1 MTLEINFFKPYK
13 YQQCS
18 RCVMDTSDPDIF
30 FDSNGYCNNCNS
42 YITNNI
48 DRKYES
54 NISEFKWEEYSKKI
68 KNICKNRQYD
78 CILGVSGGVD
88 SSYAAI
94 LCKKYN
100 LRTLLVH
107 IDNGW
112 NTEIATNNISKLA
125 KKLDFDFVSYVID
138 WDEFREIQLAFLR
151 ALSVDLEMPTDIAIH
166 AGIYKF
172 ASKYNIKYII
182 SGGNLATEGMLPLAW
197 GFHRY
202 KDMKM
207 YNYIVN
213 NYSSVKIKSTPTIG
227 LLLES
232 YYRFFKKIKTLYI
245 LNYHDYDKDNVKK
258 YLIENYDWVD
268 YGGKHHESRITELWQ
283 GYVMPKV
290 FGIDY
295 RRPTL
300 SAQILNNKITR
311 NKAIDILSEDPVELI
326 NINSKIQFI
335 CNKFN
340 ITLDDFNAFI
350 SVTPKCYKNFP
361 NNKTF
366 IELCY
371 KLYRKYLNFSRL

>member
-1 MTLEINFFKPYK
+1 
-13 YQQCS
+13 
-18 RCVMDTSDPDIF
+18 MDTTDPDIS

-42 YITNNI
+42 YILNNS
-48 DRKYES
+48 DRKYQF
-54 NISEFKWEEYSKKI
+54 NISESKWEEYTQQIKKT
-68 KNICKNRQYD
+68 CKNRQYD

-125 KKLDFDFVSYVID
+125 KKLNFDYVSYVID
-138 WDEFREIQLAFLR
+138 WDEFREIQLAYLK

-166 AGIYKF
+166 AGIYKY

-182 SGGNLATEGMLPLAW
+182 SGGNIATEGMLPLAW

-202 KDMKM
+202 KDMRM

-213 NYSSVKIKSTPTIG
+213 KYSSVKIKNTPTIG
-227 LLLES
+227 IFLES

-245 LNYHDYDKDNVKK
+245 LNYHDYDKDKVKNI
-258 YLIENYDWVD
+258 LIDNYDWVD
-268 YGGKHHESRITELWQ
+268 YGGKHHESRITELWH
-283 GYVMPKV
+283 GYVLPKV

-300 SAQILNNKITR
+300 SAQILSNKINR
-311 NKAIDILSEDPVELI
+311 NEALDILGKDPIELL
-326 NINSKIQFI
+326 NLNSKIRFV

-340 ITLDDFNAFI
+340 ISLDEFNIFI
-350 SVTPKCYKNFP
+350 SGTPKCYKNFP
-361 NNKTF
+361 NNKAF
-366 IELCY
+366 IEYCY
-371 KLYRKYLNFSRL
+371 NLYRRYFNFSRL